1 MTFFSIRFL
10 VNAEFSIF
18 SVFFLPVWFIPFTYS
33 RRLLRG
39 RKAVVNHITK
49 RSTAV
54 KGKKSFYPTKEKNYT
69 EIAILYFQRSILKVY
84 AKAKKFSPNNI
95 NYFFLLCQ

>member
-1 MTFFSIRFL
+1 MRNSPSL
-10 VNAEFSIF
+10 L
-18 SVFFLPVWFIPFTYS
+18 FFLPVWFIPFTYS

-69 EIAILYFQRSILKVY
+69 EIAILYFQEHCKSICQS
-84 AKAKKFSPNNI
+84 KKFSRNNI
-95 NYFFLLCQ
+95 NYFSSSVSVEL